1 MVIQYSSPVA
11 ESSSLNAS
19 SAAPLLQKRFFD
31 RPKRSFDQRKSP
43 RGWSREE
50 MRILTYIR
58 QVLDAEESVHVA
70 NNTVALEN
78 SKLVMDTMDEYG
90 VEEAL
95 RIRESGAES
104 EIVAVAV
111 GPARVQDALRTAL
124 AMGVDRAIHVE
135 TDARL
140 DAIALSKVLAQIA
153 EQEQAT
159 LIFSGG
165 QQADWDSHALA
176 AATAER
182 LSWPQATWVSALE
195 LKGNT
200 LTGKHDVDEGSET
213 FTLEL
218 PAVITT
224 QQGLNEPRYPTLPN
238 IMKSKKKELRK
249 DSLDQFNI
257 TPKLNFKGAEIQVKN
272 RRNKILDG
280 KDAPGA
286 AAQLVD
292 LLRNEAKVIA

>member
-1 MVIQYSSPVA
+1 
-11 ESSSLNAS
+11 
-19 SAAPLLQKRFFD
+19 
-31 RPKRSFDQRKSP
+31 
-43 RGWSREE
+43 
-50 MRILTYIR
+50 MRILTYLR
-58 QVLDAEESVHVA
+58 QVLDAEESVRVVNSA
-70 NNTVALEN
+70 VALEN

-95 RIRESGAES
+95 RLRESGVEA
-104 EIVAVAV
+104 EIVAVAI
-111 GPARVQDALRTAL
+111 GPTRTQDALRTAL

-135 TDARL
+135 TEVRIDP
-140 DAIALSKVLAQIA
+140 IALSKVLAQIA
-153 EQEQAT
+153 EQEKAT

-182 LSWPQATWVSALE
+182 LNWPQATWVSALE

-257 TPKLNFKGAEIQVKN
+257 PPKLNFVSAEIQIKN
-272 RRNKILDG
+272 RVNKILDG
-280 KDAPGA
+280 KDAPAA
-286 AAQLVD
+286 AAQLVE

>member
-1 MVIQYSSPVA
+1 
-11 ESSSLNAS
+11 
-19 SAAPLLQKRFFD
+19 
-31 RPKRSFDQRKSP
+31 
-43 RGWSREE
+43 

-58 QVLDAEESVHVA
+58 QVLDAEESVRVA

-95 RIRESGAES
+95 RLRESGIEAEI
-104 EIVAVAV
+104 IVVAV
-111 GPARVQDALRTAL
+111 GPARTQEALRTAL
-124 AMGVDRAIHVE
+124 AMGADRAIHVE
-135 TDARL
+135 TDMHL
-140 DAIALSKVLAQIA
+140 DAIALSKVLAEIA
-153 EQEQAT
+153 QKEEAT

-165 QQADWDSHALA
+165 QQADWDSHALG

-182 LSWPQATWVSALE
+182 LNWPQATWTSALE
-195 LKGNT
+195 LKGTT

-213 FTLEL
+213 FTVEL

-249 DSLDQFNI
+249 ESLNSPDAQFSV
-257 TPKLNFKGAEIQVKN
+257 TPKIKFTGAEIQVKA
-272 RRNKILDG
+272 RLNKILDG
-280 KDAPGA
+280 KDAPA
-286 AAQLVD
+286 AAAELVS

>member
-1 MVIQYSSPVA
+1 
-11 ESSSLNAS
+11 
-19 SAAPLLQKRFFD
+19 
-31 RPKRSFDQRKSP
+31 
-43 RGWSREE
+43 

-95 RIRESGAES
+95 RLRESGAES
-104 EIVAVAV
+104 EIIAVAV

-135 TDARL
+135 TDVRL

-213 FTLEL
+213 FTSNSLRSSPPNKAL
-218 PAVITT
+218 TNPAT
-224 QQGLNEPRYPTLPN
+224 PPSPT
-238 IMKSKKKELRK
+238 S
-249 DSLDQFNI
+249 
-257 TPKLNFKGAEIQVKN
+257 
-272 RRNKILDG
+272 
-280 KDAPGA
+280 
-286 AAQLVD
+286 
-292 LLRNEAKVIA
+292 

>member
-1 MVIQYSSPVA
+1 
-11 ESSSLNAS
+11 
-19 SAAPLLQKRFFD
+19 
-31 RPKRSFDQRKSP
+31 
-43 RGWSREE
+43 
-50 MRILTYIR
+50 MRILTYLR
-58 QVLDAEESVHVA
+58 QVLDAEESVPIA
-70 NNTVALEN
+70 NNAVALES

-95 RIRESGAES
+95 RLRESGVEA

-111 GPARVQDALRTAL
+111 GPARMQDALRTAL

-135 TDARL
+135 TDIRL
-140 DAIALSKVLAQIA
+140 DAIALSKVIAQIA
-153 EQEQAT
+153 TQEDAS
-159 LIFSGG
+159 LLFAGG
-165 QQADWDSHALA
+165 QQADWDSHALG

-182 LSWPQATWVSALE
+182 LHWPQVTWTSALT
-195 LKGNT
+195 LQGAT
-200 LTGKHDVDEGSET
+200 LTGKHDSDEGSES

-249 DSLDQFNI
+249 ESLDQFEV
-257 TPKLNFKGAEIQVKN
+257 TPKLNFAGAEIQVKN

-280 KDAPGA
+280 KDVPA
-286 AAQLVD
+286 AASQLVE